1 MNEVIT
7 KTKTNLD
14 VEKIRGDF
22 PILAREVHAMPAGRH
37 GKPLVY
43 LDNAATSQKPREVI
57 SAIKNYYE
65 QYNANVHRSVHQL
78 SEEATKAYEEVREKI
93 ADFINAKSSKEVIFV
108 RNATEAIN
116 LVAFSWGRAN
126 VKKGDEII
134 LTEMEHHSNFVPW
147 VILAKEKGAK
157 LKFIPVNDN
166 GELETGLEFEKLLTN
181 KVKLVAFTHVS
192 NVLGTINPVKEIIKS
207 IRNQAPRA
215 KILIDGAQ
223 AVPHMKVDIQD
234 LDPDFYVFTGH
245 KMLGPTGI
253 GVLWG
258 KQEILEEMSPFL
270 GGGEMIREVSKEKVT
285 FNDVPWKFEAGTPD
299 VAGVIGLGA
308 AIDYL
313 NKVGM
318 VSIREHEKDLTS
330 YALKE
335 LSYLESVKV
344 YGPLGGEKRSGVIS
358 FNLGDIHAHDL
369 ASVLDES
376 GIAIRS
382 GHHCAQPL
390 MKVLGIMAAARIS
403 FYLYN
408 TKEEIDFF
416 LEELKKAKKMFQI

>member
-1 MNEVIT
+1 MEEVLT
-7 KTKTNLD
+7 KLKTTLD
-14 VEKIRGDF
+14 VEKIREDF
-22 PILAREVHAMPAGRH
+22 PILARKVH
-37 GKPLVY
+37 GKPLIY
-43 LDNAATSQKPREVI
+43 FDNAATSQKPIQVI
-57 SAIKNYYE
+57 KAIQNYYE

-78 SEEATKAYEEVREKI
+78 SEEATRAYEEVRGKI
-93 ADFINAKSSKEVIFV
+93 SLFINAKTSKEVIFV

-126 VKKGDEII
+126 VEKGDEII

-166 GELETGLEFEKLLTN
+166 GELESGLGLEKLLTN

-192 NVLGTINPVKEIIKS
+192 NVLGTINPVKEIIEIIKS
-207 IRNQAPRA
+207 QVPTA

-223 AVPHMKVDIQD
+223 AVPHLEVDIQD
-234 LDPDFYVFTGH
+234 LDPDFYAFTAH

-270 GGGEMIREVSKEKVT
+270 GGGEMIREVSKEAVT

-308 AIDYL
+308 ALDYL
-313 NKVGM
+313 NKVRM
-318 VSIREHEKDLTS
+318 VSIREHEKNLTS
-330 YALKE
+330 SALKE
-335 LSYLESVKV
+335 LYSLESVKV
-344 YGPLGGEKRSGVIS
+344 YGPLEGEKRSGVIS

-390 MKVLGIMAAARIS
+390 MKALGIAAAARIS

-408 TKEEIDFF
+408 TKEEIDIFV
-416 LEELKKAKKMFQI
+416 EELKKAKKMFKI